1 MNRNAQAVVLAALG
15 ALTLR
20 IGVTDEHTRYV
31 NEAMRWPLVVS
42 GVLMLLLALGRVLD
56 RADDGERATP
66 AVWVLLL
73 PVVVGLAVQPAALG
87 AYVADRRVNDVSAQ
101 QYDEP
106 AVAPLPRDRTT
117 DIGVAEFVS
126 LAAGYGETLAGSEVR
141 LVGFVTHDGGSWFL
155 NRLTIRCCA
164 ADASAFRVRIDA
176 DEVPGDV
183 PAERTW
189 VRVVGRWVEGTGV
202 DGADLPALKASS
214 VERVPAPRQQYE

>member
-20 IGVTDEHTRYV
+20 VSVTDEHTRYV
-31 NEAMRWPLVVS
+31 NAAMKWPLVVS
-42 GVLMLLLALGRVLD
+42 GVLMLLLALSRVL
-56 RADDGERATP
+56 RREDGGEPTTP

-106 AVAPLPRDRTT
+106 AVDPLPRDRTT
-117 DIGVAEFVS
+117 DVGLAEFVS
-126 LAAGYGETLAGSEVR
+126 LAAGYGEALAGREVR
-141 LVGFVTHDGGSWFL
+141 LVGFVTHADGAWFV
-155 NRLTIRCCA
+155 NRLTISCCA

-176 DEVPGDV
+176 GDVRVDV
-183 PAERTW
+183 PAEKTW
-189 VRVVGRWVEGTGV
+189 VRVVGRWAEGTGV
-202 DGADLPALKASS
+202 EGVDLPALRASA
-214 VERVPAPRQQYE
+214 VEEVPAPRQPYE